1 MSKTNFRSVINISKE
16 KPTFE
21 SRLTDYSSTL
31 KSKNSCPTS
40 NPSSTSSSMA
50 NISINFMKDP
60 SFPKLFNNSP
70 MLFSFNGQP
79 QTTKNSSLRSS
90 IGFSSSGINS
100 SSIRTPSSSSYGS
113 LNQFFEKDHLRKS
126 SLFSKKSN
134 ELAIDLSKNTKNVD
148 KNHGRTPTH
157 SLAK

>member
-1 MSKTNFRSVINISKE
+1 MSKTSFRSVINISKE

-50 NISINFMKDP
+50 NISLNFMKDP
-60 SFPKLFNNSP
+60 NFPKLFNNSP

-90 IGFSSSGINS
+90 IGFSSGMSS
-100 SSIRTPSSSSYGS
+100 SSIRTPSSSSYSS

-126 SLFSKKSN
+126 SLFNKKSN
-134 ELAIDLSKNTKNVD
+134 ELAIDLSKNTKNND

-157 SLAK
+157 SLTK